1 MCPCQA
7 INDLPVWC
15 QSASMA
21 FSVGE
26 LFSTAF
32 TILAT
37 SLALAAIFENSH
49 LKSEV
54 RGLDKLVATLREEVG
69 GLLDAGAA
77 PSEAQAFPL
86 RGNASRNTF
95 YAGTGTRIQL
105 DQPIFGAPG
114 VGELDAYDSVY
125 PSVLAYG
132 TMAVRGT
139 GRLVLDGDASDVVL
153 KIDNTY
159 FSLRELFGFGSTL
172 NYDPAPQPSPPP
184 DAPRALELCTDTD
197 LLAFADRPS
206 DRSNC
211 IYRRN
216 WGVDACFSP
225 DDGAP
230 YNPPEP
236 ICICGGGWNTYS
248 RVVRVRH
255 FVRKTGS
262 SSTTTSGFTSTFF
275 ENAAACCSPHASAAA
290 CSLTNF
296 AWLDTML
303 RCENTEDRLC
313 DAKDRSDYLG
323 FYTGGFNATDARA
336 KVNTHGWSATRDYR
350 FDDGQW
356 YALQLTADVER
367 ACTGLRLSLV
377 HSHAYTIGFPAAFV
391 CGKGARI
398 WFEVA
403 PTENYESHKRGSE
416 YYALTH
422 EPSHS
427 GWFCLSAELNE
438 TSVEHY
444 VGEAASFQADQLAWL
459 PYPQARTLCQKLYL
473 GFRELY
479 GFVQGG
485 VKIGIYTDKEN
496 NYARAAEN
504 VEMAILPYE

>member
-1 MCPCQA
+1 
-7 INDLPVWC
+7 
-15 QSASMA
+15 MA
-21 FSVGE
+21 LSVGE
-26 LFSTAF
+26 FFSTAF

-37 SLALAAIFENSH
+37 SLALAAIFENGH
-49 LKSEV
+49 LKNEV
-54 RGLDKLVATLREEVG
+54 RALDTLVATLREEVTA
-69 GLLDAGAA
+69 LLDAGVG
-77 PSEAQAFPL
+77 SGESRVFPP
-86 RGNASRNTF
+86 RGNASSNIF
-95 YAGTGTRIQL
+95 YAGTATQIRL
-105 DQPIFGAPG
+105 DQPILGAPAA
-114 VGELDAYDSVY
+114 GELDAYDKVY

-132 TMAVRGT
+132 TVAVRGT

-172 NYDPAPQPSPPP
+172 SYEAPPPPGPPP
-184 DAPRALELCTDTD
+184 DAPRTLELCTDTD
-197 LLAFADRPS
+197 LLSFADRPS

-216 WGVDACFSP
+216 WGVDACFFP

-255 FVRKTGS
+255 FVQKKN
-262 SSTTTSGFTSTFF
+262 FTSTSASNFSRTFF
-275 ENAAACCSPHASAAA
+275 EKAALCCSPYVSANGNVTGDT
-290 CSLTNF
+290 CGLLNY

-303 RCENTEDRLC
+303 RCENTGDQLC

-323 FYTGGFNATDARA
+323 FYTELLQNNTAETRA
-336 KVNTHGWSATRDYR
+336 AVREKVNTHGWSATRDVR

-356 YALQLTADVER
+356 YALQLSVDVER
-367 ACTGLRLSLV
+367 ACQGLRLGLV
-377 HSHAYTIGFPAAFV
+377 HSHAYLDAFPAAFV
-391 CGKGARI
+391 CGAGARI

-403 PTENYESHKRGSE
+403 PTSNADSYKRGSE

-427 GWFCLSAELNE
+427 GWFCISTKLNE
-438 TSVEHY
+438 TSTAQY

-459 PYPQARTLCQKLYL
+459 PYPRARSLCQKLYL
-473 GFRELY
+473 GFREVY
-479 GFVQGG
+479 GFSRGG
-485 VKIGIYTDKEN
+485 ASIGIYTDKEN
-496 NYARAAEN
+496 NFARHAEN
-504 VEMAILPYE
+504 VDMAILPYE